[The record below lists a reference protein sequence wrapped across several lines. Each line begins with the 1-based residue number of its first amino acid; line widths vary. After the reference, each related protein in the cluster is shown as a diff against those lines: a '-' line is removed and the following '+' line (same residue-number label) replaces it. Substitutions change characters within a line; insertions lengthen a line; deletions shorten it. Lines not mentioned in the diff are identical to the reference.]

1 MGLFDN
7 IILPEDLDLPKFN
20 ENPRYDKD
28 GNYRLWQTKDLTRGQ
43 DRYRLRKLG
52 EKGKGSHQ
60 LERRVPP
67 VQKMTKEGNKILD
80 EDNFL
85 WWNIVRPTKIVNIS
99 LFIHNRIY
107 EYNLEFKNGTLR
119 NIEFVD
125 IIVI

>member
-7 IILPEDLDLPKFN
+7 IILPEDLDLPQFN
-20 ENPRYDKD
+20 DNPRYDKE
-28 GNYRLWQTKDLTRGQ
+28 GNYRFWQTKDLTRGQ

-52 EKGKGSHQ
+52 ENGNGSHQ

-67 VQKMTKEGNKILD
+67 VQKMTKEGNEILE

-125 IIVI
+125 VTII